1 MIKEKLKGIIET
13 AIGSASSEGK
23 LGQMTECSVP
33 VTIEKP
39 RLPEHGDLACGTALK
54 LAGAARTAPI
64 KIAETV
70 AQYIEQNPKANH
82 EFISRLN
89 AAAPGFINF
98 HLGTGWLKET
108 L

>member
-1 MIKEKLKGIIET
+1 
-13 AIGSASSEGK
+13 
-23 LGQMTECSVP
+23 MTECSVP

-82 EFISRLN
+82 EFISHLN

-108 L
+108 LMHIVQQGDNYGRVDLGQGQKV